1 MKIEIYLRFTTRPGQ
16 SLRILGNIKELGNGQ
31 ASHSIPLA
39 YVNQYFW
46 KVSLSISSQSLTG
59 LTGLNYSFIYQDEH
73 GDQIQDW
80 GIHRNFHINNASD
93 DLLIVDT
100 WNDMG
105 VVDNTFYTS
114 PFTNVFINK
123 TNHVESIPSLNMPIR
138 FTTVAPLLNSGESI
152 CLIGNHKA
160 LGEWIPQNAIV
171 MKFDGQSWFHDIAI
185 SGSLSALEYKYGVA
199 DKDGRLIRFED
210 GLNRTLRSIPTT
222 EAKIVVNDGYAR
234 FNTSFWK
241 GTGIAIPVFSLRS
254 TNGLGVGEF
263 LDIKLLVDWAK
274 KVSIKMLQLLPVN
287 DTTST
292 HTFLDSYPYAAISA
306 FALHPLYANLEAIA
320 GPTDIKLIK
329 TLLQKKEALNA
340 KSFVDYD
347 EVMNIKWEAL
357 RLLFN
362 TQHVDVLSTKEYK
375 EFFTQ
380 NKYWLVPYAVFS
392 YLRELN
398 QSADPATWG
407 EYATFNESLINEI
420 TKPNHKDYKD
430 ISFYYYIQYQLHCQ
444 LKEAHDYA
452 THAGILLKGDIPIG
466 VHRNGVDAWMQP
478 SLYHLDMQAGA
489 PPDDFAITGQN
500 WGFPTYNWKVMQQDG
515 YAWWQ
520 KRFKQ
525 MSNYYDA
532 FRIDH
537 ILGFFR
543 IWSIP
548 SHAVEGIMGHFVPAI
563 PVSRE
568 EIENL
573 GITFNV
579 TRFCSPF
586 ITDTLI
592 HQLAGD
598 HVSEIQHFLNASEG
612 GIYQFKPAFDT
623 QRKIEQYF
631 NSIDDQNST
640 HHIKRILFNIHSN
653 VILWKDD
660 EQKDMFHFRFN
671 APETF
676 SFSALNDYEKH
687 QLAELYIDYFFK
699 RQDHIWR
706 VEAMQKLP
714 ALKKSTDM
722 LICGEDL
729 GLVPG
734 CLPKVMT
741 SLGFLSLE
749 VQRMPKQL
757 NVSFFNPSDAPYL
770 SVVTPSTHD
779 MSTLREWW
787 EEDSTRSQ
795 QFYNEQL
802 GQYGSA
808 PYFAEP
814 DLIRAIILQHLWSPA
829 MWSVFQLQ
837 DLFAMRKELRI
848 ENPREERINVPGDS
862 KHFWKFRMHVPI
874 EELLSNDEFNA
885 ELDSYIKMSGRS

>member
-1 MKIEIYLRFTTRPGQ
+1 MMIDIYLRFTTRPGQ
-16 SLRILGNIKELGNGQ
+16 SLRILGNINELGNGQ
-31 ASHSIPLA
+31 ISNSIPLD

-46 KVSLSISSQSLTG
+46 KISFSISSQHLNELTS
-59 LTGLNYSFIYQDEH
+59 LNYSFIFQDEY

-80 GIHRNFHINNASD
+80 GIHRDFHLDNTSG
-93 DLLIVDT
+93 DLLIVDS

-105 VVDNTFYTS
+105 AVDNTFYTS
-114 PFTNVFINK
+114 PFTNVFFNATPQIQ
-123 TNHVESIPSLNMPIR
+123 SIPSPHSPLR
-138 FTTVAPLLNSGESI
+138 FIVVAPLLHNGESI
-152 CLIGNHKA
+152 CLIGNHNA
-160 LGEWIPQNAIV
+160 LGEWIPENALA
-171 MKFDGQSWFHDIAI
+171 MKFDGHHWFIDIAI
-185 SGSLSALEYKYGVA
+185 SGSLSAIDYKYAIA
-199 DKDGRLIRFED
+199 DKEGRFIRFED
-210 GLNRTLRSIPTT
+210 GLNRNLRSISSTD
-222 EAKIVVNDGYAR
+222 AKIIVNDGYVR
-234 FNTSFWK
+234 FDTSYWK
-241 GTGIAIPVFSLRS
+241 GTGVAIPVFSLRS
-254 TNGLGVGEF
+254 SNGLGVGEF

-320 GPTDIKLIK
+320 GPKHIKLIHS
-329 TLLQKKEALNA
+329 LLQKKEELNA

-347 EVMNIKWEAL
+347 EVMKIKWDAL

-362 TQHVDVLSTKEYK
+362 TQHSDVFSTKEYK

-380 NKYWLVPYAVFS
+380 NIYWLVPYAVFS
-392 YLRELN
+392 SLRELY
-398 QSADPATWG
+398 QSADPSTWG
-407 EYATFNESLINEI
+407 EYSIFNESLINEL
-420 TKPNHKDYKD
+420 TKPNHKQFKD

-478 SLYHLDMQAGA
+478 ALYNLDMQAGA

-563 PVSRE
+563 PVSKQ
-568 EIENL
+568 EIEQL
-573 GITFNV
+573 GISFDVN
-579 TRFCSPF
+579 RFCSPF
-586 ITDTLI
+586 ITDSLL
-592 HQLAGD
+592 QELAGD
-598 HVSEIQHFLNASEG
+598 QASEMHKFLNKSNG
-612 GIYQFKPAFDT
+612 GVYHFKPEFDT
-623 QRKIEQYF
+623 QRKIEQYL
-631 NSIDDQNST
+631 NSLPDQQSNQ
-640 HHIKRILFNIHSN
+640 HVKQILFNIHSN

-660 EQKDMFHFRFN
+660 ELKDMFHFRFN
-671 APETF
+671 ATGTS
-676 SFSALNDYEKH
+676 SFYALNDHEKS
-687 QLAELYIDYFFK
+687 QLSELYIDYFFK
-699 RQDHIWR
+699 RQDHIWQ

-757 NVSFFNPSDAPYL
+757 NRSFFNPIDAPYL

-787 EEDSTRSQ
+787 EEDRSRSQ

-808 PYFAEP
+808 PHFAEP

-829 MWSVFQLQ
+829 MWTVFQLQ
-837 DLFAMRKELRI
+837 DLFAMKKELRI
-848 ENPREERINVPGDS
+848 DNPQEERINVPGDS
-862 KHFWKFRMHVPI
+862 KHFWKFRMHLTI
-874 EELLSNDEFNA
+874 EQLLSNDEFNT
-885 ELDSYIKMSGRS
+885 ELHSYLKMSGRS